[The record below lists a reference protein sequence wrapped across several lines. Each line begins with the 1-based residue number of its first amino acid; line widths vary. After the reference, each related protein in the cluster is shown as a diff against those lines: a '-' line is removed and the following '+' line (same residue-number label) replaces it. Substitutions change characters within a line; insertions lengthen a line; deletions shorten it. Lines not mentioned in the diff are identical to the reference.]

1 MIDDN
6 HIKQKFNSNQIHNS
20 KIKSLN
26 NDELN
31 YLTNRYN
38 DSLSIKET
46 IFRILNNIDIHPVCP
61 ECGKLCKVKYRKN
74 QPFYSTCGNIEC
86 IHKRKG
92 NGPKEKCIQ
101 KYGVENQFQ
110 RKEIKDKIRQTC
122 LNKWGHNS
130 HMQSTSWQNNY
141 KQHLLNKYGVE
152 NQFQRKEI
160 KDKIRQTCLNKYGV
174 EHYNQ
179 SNIFKQQMSIIAS
192 SKEFQE
198 KRNNTLKQNN
208 TWKSSKDEE
217 YCYNE
222 LCKYF
227 KHVERQYS
235 SILYPF
241 NCDFYIPEIDTYIE
255 YQGSDLHNG
264 RKYVGDTNDLIE
276 VNILKEKSKKL
287 KLKNNTNKKTR
298 YDLRIYTWTDL
309 DVRKRNIAKDNNLN
323 FVELWNLKEL
333 NQWLQTYKINYEVYI

>member
-6 HIKQKFNSNQIHNS
+6 HNKQKFNSNQIHNS

-74 QPFYSTCGNIEC
+74 QPFYSTCGNMEC

-101 KYGVENQFQ
+101 
-110 RKEIKDKIRQTC
+110 
-122 LNKWGHNS
+122 
-130 HMQSTSWQNNY
+130 
-141 KQHLLNKYGVE
+141 KYGVE

-264 RKYVGDTNDLIE
+264 RKYVGDANDLIE

-323 FVELWNLKEL
+323 FIELWNLKEL
-333 NQWLQTYKINYEVYI
+333 NQWLETYKINYEVYI

>member
-6 HIKQKFNSNQIHNS
+6 HIKQKFNSYQIHNS

-26 NDELN
+26 DDELN
-31 YLTNRYN
+31 YLTNRYD

-46 IFRILNNIDIHPVCP
+46 IFRILNNINVHPVCQ
-61 ECGKLCKVKYRKN
+61 ECGKLCKVKYRKK
-74 QPFYSTCGNIEC
+74 QPFYSTCGNMEC

-92 NGPKEKCIQ
+92 NGPKEKC
-101 KYGVENQFQ
+101 
-110 RKEIKDKIRQTC
+110 
-122 LNKWGHNS
+122 
-130 HMQSTSWQNNY
+130 MQ
-141 KQHLLNKYGVE
+141 KYGVE

-174 EHYNQ
+174 EHYSQ
-179 SNIFKQQMSIIAS
+179 SNIFKQRMSIIAS

-227 KHVERQYS
+227 KCVERQYS

-264 RKYVGDTNDLIE
+264 RKYVGNINDLIE
-276 VNILKEKSKKL
+276 VNIIKEKSKKL

-323 FVELWNLKEL
+323 FIELWNLEEL
-333 NQWLQTYKINYEVYI
+333 NQWLQKYKNKL